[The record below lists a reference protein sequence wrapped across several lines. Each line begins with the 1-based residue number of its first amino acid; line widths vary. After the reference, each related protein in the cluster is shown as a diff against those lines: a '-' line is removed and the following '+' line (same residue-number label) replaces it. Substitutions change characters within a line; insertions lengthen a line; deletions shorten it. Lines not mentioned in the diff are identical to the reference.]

1 MVKVAIICDSLRIG
15 GVERLALDQAFAL
28 NDKESSAVIFVLGK
42 EPDKKTASFT
52 NNEAARIQE
61 LGVKIVFLPGSRL
74 VQLRS
79 FNQILKYTNF
89 ELLISHSL
97 RGSVILFCLR
107 LLRRHKFYLTTT
119 IHQLPTLSAPVQRTK
134 RMIYSQFTDKLF
146 IFSEAAKH
154 DWDYRRQSSLLIN
167 FLTRRNQVEVCRN
180 GVFLER
186 IAFSNVNSIS
196 KTNGIT
202 RLIFIGRV
210 TAWKGLNTFLQIIQL
225 PELAQLEV
233 LIVTPTSPLE
243 YLETIDTNVKERITL
258 ETGKSI
264 TQINFHLGDLLLYP
278 ANYGTD
284 SKFVEGISI
293 NVLEMA
299 CLGIPSLITKNGSD
313 TWPELLEYK
322 VVKEVDWTNLHEIV
336 TAIRSFN
343 PLPLDVTF
351 DKCRELIDINHNLN
365 THINSHK
372 N

>member
-1 MVKVAIICDSLRIG
+1 M
-15 GVERLALDQAFAL
+15 
-28 NDKESSAVIFVLGK
+28 
-42 EPDKKTASFT
+42 
-52 NNEAARIQE
+52 
-61 LGVKIVFLPGSRL
+61 
-74 VQLRS
+74 
-79 FNQILKYTNF
+79 
-89 ELLISHSL
+89 
-97 RGSVILFCLR
+97 
-107 LLRRHKFYLTTT
+107 
-119 IHQLPTLSAPVQRTK
+119 
-134 RMIYSQFTDKLF
+134 
-146 IFSEAAKH
+146 
-154 DWDYRRQSSLLIN
+154 
-167 FLTRRNQVEVCRN
+167 
-180 GVFLER
+180 
-186 IAFSNVNSIS
+186 
-196 KTNGIT
+196 
-202 RLIFIGRV
+202 
-210 TAWKGLNTFLQIIQL
+210 QIIQL

-243 YLETIDTNVKERITL
+243 YLETIDTNVKDRITL
-258 ETGKSI
+258 EIGKSL
-264 TQINFHLGDLLLYP
+264 TQINFHRGDLLLYP

-365 THINSHK
+365 MHINSHK